1 MRDLS
6 QALRY
11 FGIVFAAGFALA
23 FVRIPFLV
31 PRYGVRAAELIE
43 IPVMLV
49 VIGLASHWLQRRN
62 ASLSGPRLL
71 GIGGIAF
78 VLMVASELGVAL
90 ATSDLSLAGYLS
102 SKDPVSGTVYLISL
116 VVFALA
122 PWFWSLKAR
131 V

>member
-1 MRDLS
+1 MRDLT

-31 PRYGVRAAELIE
+31 PRYGARAAELIE

-49 VIGLASHWLQRRN
+49 VITLASRWIQRRN
-62 ASLSGPRLL
+62 AWLSGPRLM

-78 VLMVASELGVAL
+78 VLMIAAELGVAL
-90 ATSDLSLAGYLS
+90 AMSDLSLAGYVS
-102 SKDPVSGTVYLISL
+102 SRDPVSGTVYLLSL

-122 PWFWSLKAR
+122 PWFWSLKPRA
-131 V
+131 